1 MKEKRHLAV
10 GAMVAEWEAKIA
22 RLKADLAAMTS
33 RYSRAATD
41 IASLEDEVT
50 ASKER
55 IQQLYSI
62 QGEKDGAIVT
72 LTSKLEGV
80 TLMWEGDLRRISILE
95 RKLRE
100 SAGEI
105 SMMRREVDT
114 NVERGQGS
122 NPEANLEVVG

>member
-22 RLKADLAAMTS
+22 RLKADVA
-33 RYSRAATD
+33 
-41 IASLEDEVT
+41 
-50 ASKER
+50 
-55 IQQLYSI
+55 
-62 QGEKDGAIVT
+62 T

-105 SMMRREVDT
+105 SMMRREIGTDAKQVQGYDT
-114 NVERGQGS
+114 NSGMGTE
-122 NPEANLEVVG
+122 

>member
-22 RLKADLAAMTS
+22 RLKSDVA
-33 RYSRAATD
+33 
-41 IASLEDEVT
+41 
-50 ASKER
+50 
-55 IQQLYSI
+55 
-62 QGEKDGAIVT
+62 T

-122 NPEANLEVVG
+122 NPEANLGVVG